1 MPSESGLRGHLK
13 GDNEGKEGSGS
24 SSYVPKEAVKDA
36 QLQYAF
42 KMLRG
47 EPLPPAKKA
56 EASREDAPK
65 VDAPGSTRP
74 KQK

>member
-13 GDNEGKEGSGS
+13 GDKEGKEGSGS
-24 SSYVPKEAVKDA
+24 SSYVPKEAEKDA

-47 EPLPPAKKA
+47 EPLPPAQKA
-56 EASREDAPK
+56 EAPREDAPK
-65 VDAPGSTRP
+65 VDAPVSTRP